1 MIYSELSDTQK
12 RIVNILLSDKY
23 LSAVKIAE
31 QLGLGS
37 RSIEKNIKKLKEL
50 GILVRHGSPKS
61 GYWEV
66 TNYGAKHNEGSN

>member
-1 MIYSELSDTQK
+1 MINSELSDTQK
-12 RIVNILLSDKY
+12 RIVNILLSNKH
-23 LSAVKIAE
+23 LSAVKIAG

-66 TNYGAKHNEGSN
+66 TNYGTNCKEGSN